1 MQTIEQKLLR
11 EISKMEAITFLGL
24 ARYLKLNLLKDDE
37 KETPKTFS
45 ELLEEVLGKVEKMNR
60 LQKRQILRLVQNAN
74 RTEIPKE

>member
-1 MQTIEQKLLR
+1 MQTIEQKLLH

-60 LQKRQILRLVQNAN
+60 SQKRQILRLVQNAN